1 MKENPENNVMA
12 EKRSGSRRIVD
23 RFYSVEFLSK
33 DHFIYQFKLR
43 DISSKGLCIIVNESS
58 AVLKQ
63 LKVGDTLAMTFNPPR
78 AEGPPES
85 LKTEIVHITKN
96 AEEPFTGH
104 VLIGLLIIE
113 RKNIGAG

>member
-1 MKENPENNVMA
+1 MKD
-12 EKRSGSRRIVD
+12 KRSEPRKVVD

-33 DHFIYQFKLR
+33 DHFVYQFKLR
-43 DISSKGLCIIVNESS
+43 DLSTSGLCILVNESS

-63 LKVGDTLAMTFNPPR
+63 LQVGDTFEMTFNPPR

-96 AEEPFTGH
+96 TEEPFTGH
-104 VLIGLLIIE
+104 VLIGLLILE
-113 RKNIGAG
+113 RKDVADD